1 MLMPNPRSHR
11 TIKSFKPVLKW
22 SLWLI
27 LLVLIAM
34 ALLFAGGKLY
44 QDWDQDADRGAIPMP
59 TSAFG
64 DSYSTPVYLEQGWSR
79 SDSLWFY
86 NTTQGSALMPYDF
99 FLALEQAESEALF
112 RSDAKDRKS
121 TRLNSSHVASS

>member
-44 QDWDQDADRGAIPMP
+44 QNWDQDADRGAIPMP

-99 FLALEQAESEALF
+99 FLALVQAESE
-112 RSDAKDRKS
+112 DRECQ
-121 TRLNSSHVASS
+121 RLHSSHVAI